1 MSAPRRKIDLPS
13 ASSVAAFLRAHPSW
27 LAENPDLYRTLA
39 PPVRVHGEALAD
51 HMEAMLG
58 VARAQAS
65 TLLAVGRAAQIL
77 AGRVEQAVVALVR
90 AEDPIG
96 ALGLELPALL
106 GVDAVNLCVEA
117 EIAGAR
123 AIPPGTIARV
133 LGREEMRLSGA
144 PGGAPG
150 AAPGGTLAAG
160 RRASEAEAG
169 LFHGEAAALAE
180 HEALVVVPGTAV
192 PAVLAL
198 ASRDPLASPA
208 SAARGPLMLLAR
220 ATAAALERA

>member
-13 ASSVAAFLRAHPSW
+13 APSVAAFLRAHPSW
-27 LAENPDLYRTLA
+27 LAENPDLYRMLA
-39 PPVRVHGEALAD
+39 PPVRVHGEPLAD

-90 AEDPIG
+90 AADPVG

-123 AIPPGTIARV
+123 AIPPGTIARL
-133 LGREEMRLSGA
+133 LGREDMWLSGT
-144 PGGAPG
+144 PGD
-150 AAPGGTLAAG
+150 TRAAG
-160 RRASEAEAG
+160 RRTSEAEAA
-169 LFHGEAAALAE
+169 LFHGEAAALAK

>member
-27 LAENPDLYRTLA
+27 LAENPDLYRTLT

-90 AEDPIG
+90 AEDPVG

-123 AIPPGTIARV
+123 PIPAGTIARL
-133 LGREEMRLSGA
+133 LGHEEMRLSGA
-144 PGGAPG
+144 PRGTS
-150 AAPGGTLAAG
+150 GGTPAAG
-160 RRASEAEAG
+160 RRASEAEAA
-169 LFHGEAAALAE
+169 LFHGEAAALAKY
-180 HEALVVVPGTAV
+180 EALVVVPGTAV

>member
-13 ASSVAAFLRAHPSW
+13 APSVAAFLRANPSW

-39 PPVRVHGEALAD
+39 PPVRVHGEPLAD

-90 AEDPIG
+90 AADPVG

-123 AIPPGTIARV
+123 AIPPGTIARL
-133 LGREEMRLSGA
+133 LGREDMRLSGTPRA
-144 PGGAPG
+144 N
-150 AAPGGTLAAG
+150 
-160 RRASEAEAG
+160 RRASEAEAA
-169 LFHGEAAALAE
+169 LFHGEAAALAK

-198 ASRDPLASPA
+198 ASRDPLANPA